1 MEISILIV
9 DDDKLLV
16 DKLEETVAWDQIGI
30 SMVFTAYNIRQAQ
43 KILEE
48 FSIQIMLCDIDMPQG
63 SGLELLEWL
72 RSKNMETECVFLS
85 SYANFAYAQKAIR
98 LLSREYLLKP
108 ISNQDLEQVLSKVTR
123 EIIQKKEVRKIPN
136 TELNKENV
144 WNKFLLEYQEQGLES
159 LYKKEDKLFLEIIK
173 IFINDKDEEGRKKL
187 SLCKFALKSIQTEAV
202 VQIADD
208 EWGIVIKTEDD
219 RDAVK
224 AASKELA
231 EYICRVTGQDV
242 SIYVG
247 NICLIADIMEE
258 WKKLREVECRILPIR
273 NGVVMVEEDIKCD
286 EYETPSWK
294 LWQKMSMTPEGLESV
309 SQAVEKFLH
318 TTFISGKLTK
328 KQLRKFIREFT
339 QFLYIYLADQKL
351 NFSEV
356 FDSVEFEL
364 KEKEANT
371 FYEGCIEFVQ
381 FIFQTLQ
388 GNLKYKQN
396 HESAIEYI
404 MEYIDKN
411 LDQELSRSVL
421 AKKVYLSE
429 DYVSKLFKAKTGMSL
444 PNYIAIK
451 RIEKAKEYLKHSNL
465 TVSKIALEV
474 GYNNFSY
481 FSKTFRDIAGMT
493 PNEYR
498 NDKKAY

>member
-1 MEISILIV
+1 
-9 DDDKLLV
+9 
-16 DKLEETVAWDQIGI
+16 
-30 SMVFTAYNIRQAQ
+30 
-43 KILEE
+43 
-48 FSIQIMLCDIDMPQG
+48 
-63 SGLELLEWL
+63 
-72 RSKNMETECVFLS
+72 
-85 SYANFAYAQKAIR
+85 
-98 LLSREYLLKP
+98 
-108 ISNQDLEQVLSKVTR
+108 
-123 EIIQKKEVRKIPN
+123 
-136 TELNKENV
+136 
-144 WNKFLLEYQEQGLES
+144 
-159 LYKKEDKLFLEIIK
+159 
-173 IFINDKDEEGRKKL
+173 
-187 SLCKFALKSIQTEAV
+187 
-202 VQIADD
+202 
-208 EWGIVIKTEDD
+208 
-219 RDAVK
+219 
-224 AASKELA
+224 
-231 EYICRVTGQDV
+231 
-242 SIYVG
+242 
-247 NICLIADIMEE
+247 MEE
-258 WKKLREVECRILPIR
+258 WKKLREVEDRILPVR

-286 EYETPSWK
+286 EYETPSWE
-294 LWQKMSMTPEGLESV
+294 LWQKMAMTPEGLESV
-309 SQAVEKFLH
+309 SQAVETFLH
-318 TTFISGKLTK
+318 TIFISGKLTK
-328 KQLRKFIREFT
+328 KQLRKFIREFS

-396 HESAIEYI
+396 HESAIEYV

-444 PNYIAIK
+444 PNYIAMK
-451 RIEKAKEYLKHSNL
+451 RIEKAKEYLRHSNL